1 MSVLSDLVLFVHSF
15 ISVFVM
21 FVPFF
26 ADIQLVS
33 LNLLFLLF
41 TALHWILNNNIC
53 ALTVLE
59 KLIRRKY
66 QDEETFFG
74 SVFGKVYSLGNDS
87 KIYWYV
93 LIFLV
98 FFSIQKIFTYIKNG

>member
-1 MSVLSDLVLFVHSF
+1 
-15 ISVFVM
+15 M

-26 ADIQLVS
+26 ADIQLVT
-33 LNLLFLLF
+33 LNLLFLLLIG
-41 TALHWILNNNIC
+41 AHWILNNNIC
-53 ALTVLE
+53 ALTILE

-74 SVFGKVYSLGNDS
+74 SIFGKVYSIGNES
-87 KIYWYV
+87 NIYWYV

-98 FFSIQKIFTYIKNG
+98 LFSIQKIFIYIKNG